1 MVQEGR
7 SLSSAAIR
15 IGAAA
20 PIGAALMTGAA
31 LLLGGCFGP
40 APRPAAPPGT
50 AIAQSPSSP
59 VLPPPPSSPAASTPP
74 PGHAQPVP
82 RENHLSPATR
92 SLVTQA
98 QSLAAHGDLDGA
110 SSTLDRA
117 LRIEPNNPLLWI
129 ELAKLR
135 LLESD
140 AHLAEG
146 CARKALVLASGDRA
160 AQALA
165 GRVLADALRAQQR
178 NPEALEVERQPFMH

>member
-1 MVQEGR
+1 MVQENR
-7 SLSSAAIR
+7 SLSATR
-15 IGAAA
+15 A
-20 PIGAALMTGAA
+20 PGAA
-31 LLLGGCFGP
+31 LLLGAMLLISGCFGP
-40 APRPAAPPGT
+40 APRPEPPGNVAPPSST
-50 AIAQSPSSP
+50 SP
-59 VLPPPPSSPAASTPP
+59 VLPPPPSSPAAATPP
-74 PGHAQPVP
+74 PVHAQPVP

-117 LRIEPNNPLLWI
+117 LRIEPNNPLPWI
-129 ELAKLR
+129 ELGRLR

-160 AQALA
+160 AQAQA

-178 NPEALEVERQPFMH
+178 NPEALEIERQPFMQ